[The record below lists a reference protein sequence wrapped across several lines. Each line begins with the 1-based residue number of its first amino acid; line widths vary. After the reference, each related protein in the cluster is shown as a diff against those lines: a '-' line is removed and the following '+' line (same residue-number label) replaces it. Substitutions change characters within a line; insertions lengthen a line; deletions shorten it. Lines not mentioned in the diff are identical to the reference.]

1 MAQAALKQSP
11 DSPTNQTAERI
22 RKSLESIGPD
32 KPLATLLA
40 GCAVISSGH
49 LLLEDVPGIG
59 KTTFIKGIARIL
71 GLEMK
76 RIQFTSD
83 VLPSDILGSEIY
95 DPKTQEFVFH
105 PGPVFSQILLA
116 DELNRAS
123 PRTQSA
129 LLEAMGEGF
138 VTINGRTER
147 LPKPFVVFA
156 TQNPN
161 DSIGTYPLPESQLD
175 RFAARIKLDYPSKE
189 REEAIFRSAALDP
202 LASVQSAGLSAQDLQ
217 DVQSAL
223 EQVVASD
230 RVVAYAKRFVDR
242 TRHHEAIRTGVSTRG
257 GVGWLRMAKAKA
269 LMEGRMWVTP
279 DDLKTLAVPC
289 LGHRIS
295 PRSGIEGTEVISTLL
310 NLVAID

>member
-11 DSPTNQTAERI
+11 DSPASQIAVKI
-22 RKSLESIGPD
+22 RQSLESIGPD
-32 KPLATLLA
+32 KPLATTLA

-71 GLEMK
+71 GLQMK

-95 DPKTQEFVFH
+95 DPKTQEFLFH

-147 LPKPFVVFA
+147 LPNPFVVFA

-175 RFAARIKLDYPSKE
+175 RFAARLKLDYPSKE

-202 LASVQSAGLSAQDLQ
+202 LAVVKSSDLASRDLQ
-217 DVQSAL
+217 EVQAGL
-223 EQVVASD
+223 EQVVVSD
-230 RVVAYAKRFVDR
+230 RVVSYVKRFVDR
-242 TRHHEAIRTGVSTRG
+242 TRHHEAVRTGVSTRG

-269 LMEGRMWVTP
+269 MMEGRMWVTP
-279 DDLKTLAVPC
+279 DDLKSIAVPC

-295 PRSGIEGTEVISTLL
+295 PRAGVEGTEVIATLVG
-310 NLVAID
+310 LVAID